1 MDVFMLRVHGSTGA
15 VFIHGRIYTQR
26 ARCTAGTW
34 IWPGMV
40 CIQKMQEQFS
50 VCRSSICTGFQP
62 VIRSISVY
70 QRLCRFIESG
80 QTKGQTRR
88 FVVDSTHWGLTCG
101 LTPLS
106 KFVASQVGALF
117 EQALTLTGQ
126 LKLFK
131 SKICLLAQQIP
142 PTEILG
148 CRRDLPEGKA
158 PTLKADNKKPALSG
172 FFISVTKPYA
182 KSPG

>member
-1 MDVFMLRVHGSTGA
+1 MLRAHGSAGA
-15 VFIHGRIYTQR
+15 VFIHGRIY
-26 ARCTAGTW
+26 AASTW